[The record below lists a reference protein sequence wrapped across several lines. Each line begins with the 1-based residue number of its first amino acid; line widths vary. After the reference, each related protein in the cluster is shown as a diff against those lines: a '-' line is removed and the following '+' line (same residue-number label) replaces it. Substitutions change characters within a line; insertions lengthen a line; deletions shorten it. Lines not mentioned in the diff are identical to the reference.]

1 MSKLAL
7 TIACDDY
14 DYLRPLREGRV
25 QVEGIDLNLLTVE
38 SGARHER
45 MSRYGE
51 YDGCEYSMGSYMVA
65 RAHGID
71 TLQAIPFFPRRMFAH
86 GFCFVRAGSG
96 ITRPSDLKGGR
107 IGLLGYQNSLA
118 LIVKGML
125 MNDYGLAVSDV
136 TWVTTREERV
146 SGRLPPN
153 IRIERAGGER
163 RLEELL
169 LAGEIDALV
178 EPDLPAAWLQGKGTL
193 ARLFPDGEKEER
205 AYYERTRIFPIM
217 HPLVVKKEILDRAP
231 WVATSLYEAFVESR
245 RLYREHMQQP
255 HRLSFVWSKLEE
267 ERRFFGKDPFYQG
280 LRENRHD
287 VASMIQF
294 AEQQGMLPRALGVEE
309 LFAESTRAT

>member
-1 MSKLAL
+1 MSKLPL

-25 QVEGIDLNLLTVE
+25 QAEGIDLNLLTVE
-38 SGARHER
+38 SGVRHQR
-45 MSRYGE
+45 MARYGE
-51 YDGCEYSMGSYMVA
+51 YDACEYSMGSYMVA
-65 RAHGID
+65 RAHDID
-71 TLQAIPFFPRRMFAH
+71 WLQAIPFFPRRLFAH
-86 GFCFVRAGSG
+86 GFVFVRAGAG

-118 LIVKGML
+118 LILKGML
-125 MNDYGLAVSDV
+125 MHGYGVPVTDV

-146 SGRLPPN
+146 SGKVPPN
-153 IRIERAGGER
+153 VRIERADAGR
-163 RLEELL
+163 RLEDLL

-178 EPDLPAAWLQGKGTL
+178 EPDLPEAWLQGKGTL
-193 ARLFPDGEKEER
+193 ARLFPDPEKAER

-217 HPLVVKKEILDRAP
+217 HPIVVKKEILDRDP
-231 WVATSLYEAFVESR
+231 WVATSLFEAFTESK

-267 ERRFFGKDPFYQG
+267 ERRFFGKDPFSQG

-287 VASMIQF
+287 VGSMIQF
-294 AEQQGMLPRALGVEE
+294 AAEQGMLPRPLDVEE
-309 LFAESTRAT
+309 LFTENTRGT

>member
-25 QVEGIDLNLLTVE
+25 HAEGIDLNLLTVE
-38 SGARHER
+38 SGIRHQR

-51 YDGCEYSMGSYMVA
+51 YDACEYSMGSYMVA
-65 RAHGID
+65 RAHDID
-71 TLQAIPFFPRRMFAH
+71 WLQAIPFFPRRMFAH

-96 ITRPSDLKGGR
+96 ITRPSDLRGGR

-125 MNDYGLAVSDV
+125 MNSYGLPVTDV

-146 SGRLPPN
+146 KGKAPPN
-153 IRIERAGGER
+153 IEIEQVEGGR
-163 RLEELL
+163 RLEDLL

-178 EPDLPAAWLQGKGTL
+178 EPDLPEAWLQGKRTL
-193 ARLFPDGEKEER
+193 ARLFPDCEKEER

-217 HPLVVKKEILDRAP
+217 HPIVVKKEILDRDP
-231 WVATSLYEAFVESR
+231 WVATSLYEAFVESK
-245 RLYREHMQQP
+245 RLYRELMQQP
-255 HRLSFVWSKLEE
+255 HRLSFVWNKLEE
-267 ERRFFGKDPFYQG
+267 ERQFFGKDPFYQG
-280 LRENRHD
+280 LGENRHD
-287 VASMIQF
+287 LECMIQF
-294 AEQQGMLPRALGVEE
+294 AAEQGMLPRPLGVEE
-309 LFAESTRAT
+309 LFAENTRQT